1 MTQGDEAAWAA
12 PGARPPSAGVC
23 TRARI
28 STLLVSRSKE
38 FDRKLARISEYSY
51 VEVLPYTFDPNRWTS
66 VFR

>member
-12 PGARPPSAGVC
+12 PGARPPSAGVY